1 MDALSQGYN
10 QLGRRRRLLKKHE
23 SLIYWLQLIVD
34 VGLVTGLLLLLVYIK
49 DGYVVTQYRL
59 MATISALLLLLTY
72 GVHGVYRRSGSLR
85 EGWYNL
91 FIAWSMF
98 LLLLIFLAFVTKTST
113 IFSREVFLQ
122 WAVLGLFLQLGVF
135 TLMHKTVG
143 MVRDRLSPVI
153 RSVVVGNGR
162 LGCHLAAKINNNK
175 WLPDRVIGFVSC
187 YDYHI
192 YDDTPNHTAC
202 LGDLEDITRVVVE
215 YDVRRVYIAVPLDIS
230 SKIESLHK
238 ELLKLNVDLIWVP
251 DIYALQLLNHSVR
264 EVAGLPLI
272 CLNESPLTSTKTG
285 IFFKD
290 VMDRVVAALLILLL
304 SPLLITIAVIIKL
317 TSKGPIIFKQDR
329 HGWDGRIFKVWKFR
343 SMVVHQENAGE
354 VTQAKKVDSR
364 VTPIGRFIRRTSID
378 ELPQLFNVLFGNMS
392 LVGPRP
398 HAVAHNDHYKAR
410 IGSYLARHRI
420 KPGITGLA
428 QINGFRG
435 ETETDDKMHKRAEYD
450 MEYINNWSLWLDI
463 KILLI
468 TPFTL
473 FSKDIY

>member
-10 QLGRRRRLLKKHE
+10 QLGRQRRLLKKHE
-23 SLIYWLQLIVD
+23 SLVYWLQLLTD
-34 VGLVTGLLLLLVYIK
+34 VFLVTGLLILLVYIK
-49 DGYVVTQYRL
+49 NGNIDLPYRL
-59 MATISALLLLLTY
+59 FAIISGLLLLVIY
-72 GVHGVYRRSGSLR
+72 GVHGVYRRAGSIRDGLSR
-85 EGWYNL
+85 LSTAWGVL
-91 FIAWSMF
+91 LMLLVFLSFI
-98 LLLLIFLAFVTKTST
+98 TKTSSL
-113 IFSREVFLQ
+113 FSREVFLQ
-122 WAVLGLFLQLGVF
+122 WAILGLLLQFVVYF
-135 TLMHKTVG
+135 AMQKTIG
-143 MVRDRLSPVI
+143 LVRDRLSPII

-175 WLPDRVIGFVSC
+175 WLPDRVVGFVSC
-187 YDYHI
+187 YDFQI
-192 YDDTPNHTAC
+192 YDETPNHTAC
-202 LGDLEDITRVVVE
+202 LGDLDDINRVVVE
-215 YDVRRVYIAVPLDIS
+215 YDIRRVYIAVPLGESD
-230 SKIESLHK
+230 KIEVLHK
-238 ELLKLNVDLIWVP
+238 KLLKLNVDLIWVP

-290 VMDRVVAALLILLL
+290 VLDRSVAFICIILL
-304 SPLLITIAVIIKL
+304 SPLLITIALIVKL
-317 TSKGPIIFKQDR
+317 TSRGPVIFKQDR

-343 SMVVHQENAGE
+343 SMVVHQEDVG
-354 VTQAKKVDSR
+354 VTQAKKKDPR
-364 VTPIGRFIRRTSID
+364 VTAIGAFIRRTSID

-398 HAVAHNDHYKAR
+398 HAVAHNDHYREK

-428 QINGFRG
+428 QVNGCRG

-450 MEYINNWSLWLDI
+450 MEYINNWSFWLDI
-463 KILLI
+463 KILFK

>member
-1 MDALSQGYN
+1 MEALSQGYS

-34 VGLVTGLLLLLVYIK
+34 VGLVTGLLLLLVYLK

-59 MATISALLLLLTY
+59 MAIISALLLLLTY

-85 EGWYNL
+85 SGWYNL

-98 LLLLIFLAFVTKTST
+98 LLLLVFLAFVTKTST

-122 WAVLGLFLQLGVF
+122 WAVLGLFLQIGVF
-135 TLMHKTVG
+135 TIMHKTVG

-187 YDYHI
+187 YDFQI

-202 LGDLEDITRVVVE
+202 LGDLEDIQRVVLE
-215 YDVRRVYIAVPLDIS
+215 YDVRRVYIAVPLEIS
-230 SKIESLHK
+230 SKIENLHK

-272 CLNESPLTSTKTG
+272 CLNESPITSTKTG
-285 IFFKD
+285 IFFKNI
-290 VMDRVVAALLILLL
+290 MDRVLAALLILFL
-304 SPLLITIAVIIKL
+304 SPLLITIALIVKL

-329 HGWDGRIFKVWKFR
+329 HGWDGRVFKVWKFR
-343 SMVVHQENAGE
+343 SMYMHEEEVGK
-354 VTQAKKVDSR
+354 VTQAKKTDSR

-378 ELPQLFNVLFGNMS
+378 ELPQLFNVLFGSMS

-463 KILLI
+463 KILFK
-468 TPFTL
+468 TPLSL

>member
-10 QLGRRRRLLKKHE
+10 QLGRQRRLLKKHE
-23 SLIYWLQLIVD
+23 SLVYWLQLLTD
-34 VGLVTGLLLLLVYIK
+34 VFLVTGLLVLLVYIK
-49 DGYVVTQYRL
+49 NGDIDLPYRL
-59 MATISALLLLLTY
+59 FAIISGLLLLVIY
-72 GVHGVYRRSGSLR
+72 GVHGVYRRAGSLKSGLYR
-85 EGWYNL
+85 LSVAWGVL
-91 FIAWSMF
+91 LMLLVFLSFI
-98 LLLLIFLAFVTKTST
+98 TKTSS

-122 WAVLGLFLQLGVF
+122 WAVLGLLLQMLVYVA
-135 TLMHKTVG
+135 MQKTVG
-143 MVRDRLSPVI
+143 LVRDRLSPVI

-175 WLPDRVIGFVSC
+175 WLPDRVVGFVSC
-187 YDYHI
+187 YDFQI
-192 YDDTPNHTAC
+192 YDETPNHTAC
-202 LGDLEDITRVVVE
+202 LGDLDDIHRVVLE
-215 YDVRRVYIAVPLDIS
+215 YDIRRVYIAVPLGQSD
-230 SKIESLHK
+230 KIEVLHK
-238 ELLKLNVDLIWVP
+238 QLLKLNVDLIWVP

-285 IFFKD
+285 IFFKE
-290 VMDRVVAALLILLL
+290 VLDRAVALVCIMLL
-304 SPLLITIAVIIKL
+304 SPLLITIALIVKF

-343 SMVVHQENAGE
+343 SMVVHQEDVG
-354 VTQAKKVDSR
+354 VTQAKKKDPR
-364 VTPIGRFIRRTSID
+364 VTAIGAFIRRTSID

-398 HAVAHNDHYKAR
+398 HAVAHNDHYREK

-428 QINGFRG
+428 QINGCRG

-463 KILLI
+463 KILFK

>member
-1 MDALSQGYN
+1 MEALSQGYN
-10 QLGRRRRLLKKHE
+10 QLGRQRRLLKKHE
-23 SLIYWLQLIVD
+23 SLIYWLQLLLD
-34 VGLVTGLLLLLVYIK
+34 VFLVTGLLLLLVYIK
-49 DGYVVTQYRL
+49 TGAVDLPYRL
-59 MATISALLLLLTY
+59 FAIIAALLLLVIY

-85 EGWYNL
+85 NGWYRL
-91 FIAWSMF
+91 FVAWSVF
-98 LLLLIFLAFVTKTST
+98 LLLIIFLAFITKTST

-122 WAVLGLFLQLGVF
+122 WAVLGYLLQVGVF

-143 MVRDRLSPVI
+143 MMRDHFSPVI

-175 WLPDRVIGFVSC
+175 WLPDQVIGFVSC
-187 YDYHI
+187 YDFQI
-192 YDDTPNHTAC
+192 YDETPNHTAC
-202 LGDLEDITRVVVE
+202 LGDLDDISRVVLE
-215 YDVRRVYIAVPLDIS
+215 YDIRRVYIAVPLDLS
-230 SKIESLHK
+230 DKIEILHK
-238 ELLKLNVDLIWVP
+238 QLLKLNVDLIWVP

-290 VMDRVVAALLILLL
+290 IMDRAVAGLLILLL
-304 SPLLITIAVIIKL
+304 SPLLVTIALLVKL

-329 HGWDGRIFKVWKFR
+329 HGCDGRIFKVWKFR
-343 SMVVHQENAGE
+343 SMRNHQEKSGQ
-354 VTQAKKVDSR
+354 VTQAKRTDSR
-364 VTPIGRFIRRTSID
+364 ITPIGRFIRRTSID
-378 ELPQLFNVLFGNMS
+378 ELPQLFNVLFGSMS

-398 HAVAHNDHYKAR
+398 HAVAHNDHYRER

-428 QINGFRG
+428 QINGCRG

-450 MEYINNWSLWLDI
+450 MEYINNWSLWLDV
-463 KILLI
+463 KILFK

-473 FSKDIY
+473 FSKNIY

>member
-1 MDALSQGYN
+1 MDALSQGYS
-10 QLGRRRRLLKKHE
+10 QLGSQRRLLKKHE
-23 SLIYWLQLIVD
+23 SLIYWLQLLTD
-34 VGLVTGLLLLLVYIK
+34 VFLVTGLLMLLVHLKNGEI
-49 DGYVVTQYRL
+49 DQHYRL
-59 MATISALLLLLTY
+59 FAIISALLLLVIY
-72 GVHGVYRRSGSLR
+72 GVHGVYRRAGSLR
-85 EGWYNL
+85 SGL
-91 FIAWSMF
+91 TRLAIAWCV
-98 LLLLIFLAFVTKTST
+98 LLMLLVFLAFITKTST

-122 WAVLGLFLQLGVF
+122 WAVIGLILQMLVYA
-135 TLMHKTVG
+135 LMQKTVG
-143 MVRDRLSPVI
+143 IVKDRFSPVI

-175 WLPDRVIGFVSC
+175 WLPDRVVGFVSS
-187 YDYHI
+187 YDFQI

-202 LGDLEDITRVVVE
+202 LGDLDDINRVVIE
-215 YDVRRVYIAVPLDIS
+215 YDIRRVYIAVPLEQS
-230 SKIESLHK
+230 NQIEKLHK
-238 ELLKLNVDLIWVP
+238 TLLKLNVDLIWVP
-251 DIYALQLLNHSVR
+251 DIYALQLLNHSIR

-290 VMDRVVAALLILLL
+290 VMDRTVALCLILLL
-304 SPLLITIAVIIKL
+304 SPLLISVALLVKF
-317 TSKGPIIFKQDR
+317 TSKGPIIFKQER

-343 SMVVHQENAGE
+343 SMVVHQDHCV
-354 VTQAKKVDSR
+354 VTQATKTDPR

-398 HAVAHNDHYKAR
+398 HAVSHNDLYRER

-428 QINGFRG
+428 QINGCRG

-450 MEYINNWSLWLDI
+450 MQYINNWSLWLDI
-463 KILLI
+463 KILFK

-473 FSKDIY
+473 FSKNIY

>member
-10 QLGRRRRLLKKHE
+10 QLGNQRRLLKKHE
-23 SLIYWLQLIVD
+23 SLIYWLQLLTDVVVVVGLLFVLVYIKNSGIVD
-34 VGLVTGLLLLLVYIK
+34 LPYRLFAIIAGLLLLVI
-49 DGYVVTQYRL
+49 
-59 MATISALLLLLTY
+59 Y
-72 GVHGVYRRSGSLR
+72 GVQGVYRRSGSLQR
-85 EGWYNL
+85 GL
-91 FIAWSMF
+91 VRLTVAWS
-98 LLLLIFLAFVTKTST
+98 LLLMILVFLAFLTKTSSL
-113 IFSREVFLQ
+113 FSREVFLQ
-122 WAVLGLFLQLGVF
+122 WALLGLLAQMLIYIFMQ
-135 TLMHKTVG
+135 KTVG
-143 MVRDRLSPVI
+143 LVKDRLSPVI

-187 YDYHI
+187 YDFHI
-192 YDDTPNHTAC
+192 YDETPNHTAC
-202 LGDLEDITRVVVE
+202 LGDLEDIHRVVVE
-215 YDVRRVYIAVPLDIS
+215 YDIRRVYIAVPLDQS
-230 SKIESLHK
+230 YKIEILHK

-285 IFFKD
+285 IFFKELL
-290 VMDRVVAALLILLL
+290 DRSVALTAILIL
-304 SPLLITIAVIIKL
+304 SPLLITVALLVKF

-343 SMVVHQENAGE
+343 SMVVHQETSG
-354 VTQAKKVDSR
+354 VTQATKTDTR
-364 VTPIGRFIRRTSID
+364 VTAIGRFIRKTSID

-398 HAVAHNDHYKAR
+398 HAVAHNDHYCEK

-428 QINGFRG
+428 QINGCRG

-450 MEYINNWSLWLDI
+450 MQYINNWSLWLDI
-463 KILLI
+463 KILFK